1 MTNVEYRFL
10 ERWRE
15 SQVIEK
21 AARRLDLKPAS
32 VRMLAEEAKK
42 AAAKA
47 PRLVAL
53 PSLDDR

>member
-32 VRMLAEEAKK
+32 VRMLAEGAKK